1 MKNKPV
7 TILFLLLLC
16 SCSLPT
22 LFLPIITD
30 PPLEAFITE
39 EGSKILE
46 VSENV
51 PKAALYKFFL
61 VKFPREDIL
70 GLSLGE
76 RRIFIAERVRGRE
89 S

>member
-7 TILFLLLLC
+7 TILFLLLLR
-16 SCSLPT
+16 SCALST
-22 LFLPIITD
+22 LFLTIFTD
-30 PPLEAFITE
+30 PPLEAIITE
-39 EGSKILE
+39 EGWKILE
-46 VSENV
+46 VSENA

-76 RRIFIAERVRGRE
+76 RRIFIA
-89 S
+89 